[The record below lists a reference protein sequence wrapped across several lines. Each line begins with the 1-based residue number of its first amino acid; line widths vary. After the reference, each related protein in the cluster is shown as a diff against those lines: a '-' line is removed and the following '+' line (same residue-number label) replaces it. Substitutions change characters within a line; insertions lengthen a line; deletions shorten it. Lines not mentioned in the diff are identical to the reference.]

1 MAAGDGANR
10 SNLMNVAIFAC
21 AMAGALMG
29 FLRFNAHPAR
39 VFMGDVGSFF
49 VGGGLAGIALV
60 TRLSLLL
67 PIVALAMFMSSL
79 SDIIQISHFKRT
91 RRKTGTG
98 QRVFRMAPMHYHFVL
113 GGMAETHVVNMYVI
127 TTVIL
132 CLIALTG
139 FVA

>member
-1 MAAGDGANR
+1 
-10 SNLMNVAIFAC
+10 
-21 AMAGALMG
+21 
-29 FLRFNAHPAR
+29 
-39 VFMGDVGSFF
+39 MGDVGSFF

-67 PIVALAMFMSSL
+67 PIVALAMLMSSL

-91 RRKTGTG
+91 RKKTGTG

-113 GGMAETHVVNMYVI
+113 GGMPETHVVNMYVI
-127 TTVIL
+127 GTAIL
-132 CLIALTG
+132 CLIALVG

>member
-1 MAAGDGANR
+1 
-10 SNLMNVAIFAC
+10 
-21 AMAGALMG
+21 
-29 FLRFNAHPAR
+29 
-39 VFMGDVGSFF
+39 
-49 VGGGLAGIALV
+49 
-60 TRLSLLL
+60 
-67 PIVALAMFMSSL
+67 MFMSSL

-98 QRVFRMAPMHYHFVL
+98 RRVFRMAPMHYHFVL